1 MSRSRVIL
9 KERAVRE
16 ARVERPTTA
25 TAATSNIMTTITI
38 AVVWQR
44 QRRFAG
50 GSGREKLKTTAAP
63 YGIRE

>member
-1 MSRSRVIL
+1 MMSRSRVIL

-16 ARVERPTTA
+16 ARVERLTTSTA
-25 TAATSNIMTTITI
+25 TTSNITMTITI

-50 GSGREKLKTTAAP
+50 ASGRGK
-63 YGIRE
+63 